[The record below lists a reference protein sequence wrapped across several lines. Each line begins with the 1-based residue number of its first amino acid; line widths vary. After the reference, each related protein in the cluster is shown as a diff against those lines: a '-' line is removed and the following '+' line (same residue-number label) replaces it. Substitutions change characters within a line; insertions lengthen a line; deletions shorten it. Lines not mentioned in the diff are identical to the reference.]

1 MHTCHNDHDGV
12 GEYCEMGKTMK
23 VWILGFSLCCC
34 SVLAQAQSCNHK
46 NVAASGVGGVA
57 GSAIGAVM
65 LGPAGEVLGGA
76 VGGAV
81 GSVVASGGQTKP
93 ATMLG
98 GAVGG
103 AGGAIL
109 GRGLGGGRLLAVL
122 GAGLGSAG
130 GACVAQQAPA
140 GKRHQV
146 ATSKKL
152 SANNATAK
160 AQKLLGS

>member
-1 MHTCHNDHDGV
+1 
-12 GEYCEMGKTMK
+12 MK
-23 VWILGFSLCCC
+23 DWILAVSLLI
-34 SVLAQAQSCNHK
+34 SMTQVVQAQTCN
-46 NVAASGVGGVA
+46 NQTVAASGVGGLA

-81 GSVVASGGQTKP
+81 GSVVANGGKTHP

-109 GRGLGGGRLLAVL
+109 GRGLGGGRLLAVI
-122 GAGLGSAG
+122 GAGLGGAG
-130 GACVAQQAPA
+130 GACVAQQSGT
-140 GKRHQV
+140 GKRHSM
-146 ATSKKL
+146 ASAKKHP
-152 SANNATAK
+152 ANHATAK
-160 AQKLLGS
+160 AQKLLGG

>member
-1 MHTCHNDHDGV
+1 MNT
-12 GEYCEMGKTMK
+12 
-23 VWILGFSLCCC
+23 WIVALSLMLL
-34 SVLAQAQSCNHK
+34 STQGYAQSCNNK
-46 NVAASGVGGVA
+46 NVGASGVGGVA

-81 GSVVASGGQTKP
+81 GSVVANDGRTHP

-98 GAVGG
+98 GAIGG

-109 GRGLGGGRLLAVL
+109 GRGLGGGRLLAVI

-130 GACVAQQAPA
+130 GACIAQKSGVGKTTAHSTRASQRQA
-140 GKRHQV
+140 
-146 ATSKKL
+146 
-152 SANNATAK
+152 NATAR
-160 AQKLLGS
+160 AQKILGG

>member
-1 MHTCHNDHDGV
+1 MRI
-12 GEYCEMGKTMK
+12 
-23 VWILGFSLCCC
+23 WILSVSLLCM
-34 SVLAQAQSCNHK
+34 SHVAQAQSCN
-46 NVAASGVGGVA
+46 NQAVGASGVGGLA

-81 GSVVASGGQTKP
+81 GSVVANGGKTQP
-93 ATMLG
+93 HTMLG

-109 GRGLGGGRLLAVL
+109 GRGLGGGRLLAVI
-122 GAGLGSAG
+122 GAGLGSVG
-130 GACVAQQAPA
+130 GACVAQQAGS
-140 GKRHQV
+140 GKNHHAV
-146 ATSKKL
+146 SVKKR